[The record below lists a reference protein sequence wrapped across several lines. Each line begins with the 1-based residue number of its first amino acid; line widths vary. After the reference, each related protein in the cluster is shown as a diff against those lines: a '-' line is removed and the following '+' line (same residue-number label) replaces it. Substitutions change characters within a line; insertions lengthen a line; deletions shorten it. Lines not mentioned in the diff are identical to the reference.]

1 MYYKFDMLIFRKDT
15 LITPFKDRI
24 LEISYNS
31 VAKCWQAIFLGMW
44 LIWKSKSK

>member
-24 LEISYNS
+24 LEIYNS